1 MTTEALIFF
10 GALLVLA
17 AASGYG
23 VARVLGSRKKAVP
36 TAVPES
42 EYFRGLR
49 YLVDE
54 QPDRAIEVF
63 TRLLVVDSET
73 LETHF
78 ALASL
83 FRRRGETERAIRIH
97 QNIIAR
103 PELARE
109 DKERA
114 LFALGEDYL
123 KAGLLDRAEALFRES
138 ASVATMRASSLEN
151 LVSIY
156 EQQKDW
162 QQAIK
167 CREAIA
173 ASSGIGRD
181 PVIAHYH
188 CELARKALDRNSL
201 QEARA
206 ELRKA
211 RAADQ
216 AGVRGL
222 LMRAQ
227 LANTQQ
233 DFRTERRLLL
243 RVIEKRP
250 EFARLAISRLGA
262 SFRASDDKAGL
273 EKALQKLLGRQPQ
286 LSLTIAHAA
295 ILDRQMDDEVSQ
307 RCFREYLRSDRIL
320 GAILEALTAR
330 EEGRPGPERPEAVRQ
345 IRLALRRLALDG
357 PRFGCL
363 ECGYTGRE
371 MQWRCPGCRTWDST
385 LPTANLKFESHLGSE
400 GYIQ

>member
-1 MTTEALIFF
+1 MTTDALIFF
-10 GALLVLA
+10 GVLLFAA
-17 AASGYG
+17 AASGYWL
-23 VARVLGSRKKAVP
+23 ARARPAKPPSSPPAAP
-36 TAVPES
+36 QS

-63 TRLLVVDSET
+63 TKLLAVDSET

-103 PELARE
+103 PELAKA

-138 ASVATMRASSLEN
+138 AEIASLSAGAFKY
-151 LVSIY
+151 LVEIY

-162 QQAIK
+162 HQAIK
-167 CREAIA
+167 CRQALA
-173 ASSGIGRD
+173 TSAGARRD

-188 CELARKALDRNSL
+188 CELAREALDRQQP

-211 RAADQ
+211 RDADPD
-216 AGVRGL
+216 GVRGL
-222 LMRAQ
+222 LMRAE
-227 LANTQQ
+227 LARQQ
-233 DFRTERRLLL
+233 DDFRTERRLLL
-243 RVIEKRP
+243 RIIEQRP
-250 EFARLAISRLGA
+250 EFARLAISRMGA
-262 SFRASDDKAGL
+262 SFRAAGDKAGL
-273 EKALQKLLGRQPQ
+273 EKALRKMLSRQPD
-286 LSLTIAHAA
+286 LALKIAHAA
-295 ILDRQMDDEVSQ
+295 VLDWQMDDAISQ
-307 RCFREYLRSDRIL
+307 ECFREYLRSDRML

-330 EEGRPGPERPEAVRQ
+330 EEGQSGPDRPEAQRQ
-345 IRLALRRLALDG
+345 IRLALRRIALDG
-357 PRFGCL
+357 PRYGCL

-371 MQWRCPGCRTWDST
+371 LQWRCPSCRTWDST